1 MDCNRSYSRRSTGAG
16 TFRAI
21 SQRTAPAIDEAT
33 PPGSRLA
40 GQLPGQSVLGRVG
53 QQLGVLLLHH
63 DVDQIVVVQ
72 AHLGSNPVSS
82 RRGGA
87 WDQLSAAGPDQTSVP
102 ATELTRSVLSTDV
115 RVSGR
120 TDAESRRFPGGSPT
134 MSAETPVTI
143 TDITAMDE
151 ANLERFVG

>member
-1 MDCNRSYSRRSTGAG
+1 MAFCTRGRPFGQRDTSAAWSWLAWVVECHRTGKTYHAVKLIGKYLLDRTCGCVLPLSVITGPAVDCNRSYSRRSTGAG

-63 DVDQIVVVQ
+63 DVI
-72 AHLGSNPVSS
+72 
-82 RRGGA
+82 R
-87 WDQLSAAGPDQTSVP
+87 
-102 ATELTRSVLSTDV
+102 
-115 RVSGR
+115 
-120 TDAESRRFPGGSPT
+120 
-134 MSAETPVTI
+134 
-143 TDITAMDE
+143 
-151 ANLERFVG
+151 